1 MKKSGKGWKPVLIL
15 IGFAVLVLL
24 VMDFNNRM
32 AELRRLTAEK
42 EDVSARVTSLVETQ
56 LSLETQVAYATSEA
70 AVYYWAYNFEHLGKE
85 GDVLV
90 VPIQPEGSLPQPTLT
105 PVVTPEVIQNWQV
118 WLSLF
123 TDQFQTSPVPDLSLT
138 H

>member
-1 MKKSGKGWKPVLIL
+1 MKISGKGWKPVLML

-56 LSLETQVAYATSEA
+56 LALETQVAYATSEA

-90 VPIQPEGSLPQPTLT
+90 VPIQPEGSLPQPTPT
-105 PVVTPEVIQNWQV
+105 PVVTPEVIQKWQV

-123 TDQFQTSPVPDLSLT
+123 IDQPPSFP
-138 H
+138 

>member
-1 MKKSGKGWKPVLIL
+1 MKIKGNSWKPALIVL
-15 IGFAVLVLL
+15 GFAVLVLL

-42 EDVSARVTSLVETQ
+42 IDVSARVTSLVETQ
-56 LSLETQVAYATSEA
+56 QSLETQVAYATSEA
-70 AVYYWAYNFEHLGKE
+70 AVYYWAYNFQHLGKE

-90 VPIQPEGSLPQPTLT
+90 VPIQPEGSLPQPTPT
-105 PVVTPEVIQNWQV
+105 PAITPQVIQNWQV

-123 TDQFQTSPVPDLSLT
+123 VDQPSTLP
-138 H
+138 

>member
-1 MKKSGKGWKPVLIL
+1 MKLSGKGLKPVLIL
-15 IGFAVLVLL
+15 AGFVILVLL
-24 VMDFNNRM
+24 VMDFNTRM

-42 EDVSARVTSLVETQ
+42 EDVSARVTSLVDTESALQ
-56 LSLETQVAYATSEA
+56 TQVAYATSEA
-70 AVYYWAYNFEHLGKE
+70 AVYYWAYNFEHLGNE

-90 VPIQPEGSLPQPTLT
+90 VPIQPSGYTPEPTPT

-123 TDQFQTSPVPDLSLT
+123 ADQPAKSP
-138 H
+138 

>member
-1 MKKSGKGWKPVLIL
+1 MNKLGRGWKSALIL
-15 IGFAVLVLL
+15 IGFVVLVLL

-42 EDVSARVTSLVETQ
+42 EEVSARVTSLVETQ
-56 LSLETQVAYATSEA
+56 LSLETQVTYATSEA

-90 VPIQPEGSLPQPTLT
+90 VPIQAEDSLPQPTPT
-105 PVVTPEVIQNWQV
+105 PAVTPIVIQNWQV

-123 TDQFQTSPVPDLSLT
+123 VEQP
-138 H
+138 

>member
-1 MKKSGKGWKPVLIL
+1 MKISGKGWKPAFIL
-15 IGFAVLVLL
+15 IGFAVMVLL

-42 EDVSARVTSLVETQ
+42 ADVSARVTSLVNTQ
-56 LSLETQVAYATSEA
+56 VSLETQVAYATSEA

-90 VPIQPEGSLPQPTLT
+90 IPIQPTGSVPQPTPT

-123 TDQFQTSPVPDLSLT
+123 VDQPQTAP
-138 H
+138 

>member
-1 MKKSGKGWKPVLIL
+1 MIL

-42 EDVSARVTSLVETQ
+42 EVVSARVTSLVQTQ
-56 LSLETQVAYATSEA
+56 KSLETQVAYATSEA
-70 AVYYWAYNFEHLGKE
+70 AVYFWAYNFEHLGKE

-90 VPIQPEGSLPQPTLT
+90 VPIQAEGEKPQPTPTHIVT
-105 PVVTPEVIQNWQV
+105 PVLIQNWQV
-118 WLSLF
+118 WLTLLV
-123 TDQFQTSPVPDLSLT
+123 DQPK
-138 H
+138 

>member
-1 MKKSGKGWKPVLIL
+1 MSKLGRVWRPALIL
-15 IGFAVLVLL
+15 IGFAILVLL

-42 EDVSARVTSLVETQ
+42 EVISARVTSLVETQ
-56 LSLETQVAYATSEA
+56 TSLETQVTYATSEA
-70 AVYYWAYNFEHLGKE
+70 AVYYWAYNFAHLGKE

-90 VPIQPEGSLPQPTLT
+90 VPIQVEGSLPQPTPT

-118 WLSLF
+118 WLTLLMDE
-123 TDQFQTSPVPDLSLT
+123 TQ
-138 H
+138 

>member
-1 MKKSGKGWKPVLIL
+1 MKLSGKGWRPIL
-15 IGFAVLVLL
+15 MVAGFAVLVLL
-24 VMDFNNRM
+24 VMDFNSRM

-56 LSLETQVAYATSEA
+56 SALETQVAYATSDA
-70 AVYYWAYNFEHLGKE
+70 AVYYWAYNFEHMGRS

-90 VPIQPEGSLPQPTLT
+90 VPIQPEGNVPQPTPT
-105 PVVTPEVIQNWQV
+105 PVVTPVVIQNWQV

-123 TDQFQTSPVPDLSLT
+123 VDRPANAP
-138 H
+138 

>member
-1 MKKSGKGWKPVLIL
+1 MKIKGNSWKPALIVL
-15 IGFAVLVLL
+15 GFAVLVLL

-42 EDVSARVTSLVETQ
+42 DDVSARVTSLVETQ

-70 AVYYWAYNFEHLGKE
+70 AVYYWAYNFQHLGKE

-90 VPIQPEGSLPQPTLT
+90 VPIQPEGSLPQPTPT
-105 PVVTPEVIQNWQV
+105 PTITPQIIQNWQV

-123 TDQFQTSPVPDLSLT
+123 VDLPSTLP
-138 H
+138 

>member
-1 MKKSGKGWKPVLIL
+1 MNKLGKGWKPALIV

-32 AELRRLTAEK
+32 AELRHLTAEK

-56 LSLETQVAYATSEA
+56 ISLETQVAYATSDA
-70 AVYYWAYNFEHLGKE
+70 AAYYWGYNFGHLGEE
-85 GDVLV
+85 GDVIV
-90 VPIQPEGSLPQPTLT
+90 VPIQPEGNIPQPTPT
-105 PVVTPEVIQNWQV
+105 PVVTPEIIQNWQV

-123 TDQFQTSPVPDLSLT
+123 VDQPKSAP
-138 H
+138 

>member
-1 MKKSGKGWKPVLIL
+1 MKFTGKGWKPVLIL
-15 IGFAVLVLL
+15 AGFAVLVLL

-42 EDVSARVTSLVETQ
+42 EVVSARVTSLVETQ
-56 LSLETQVAYATSEA
+56 ISLETQVAYATSEA

-90 VPIQPEGSLPQPTLT
+90 VPIQPEGSLPQPTPT
-105 PVVTPEVIQNWQV
+105 PVVTPQVIQNWQV

-123 TDQFQTSPVPDLSLT
+123 SDQPQTAP
-138 H
+138 

>member
-1 MKKSGKGWKPVLIL
+1 MVV
-15 IGFAVLVLL
+15 GFAVLVLL
-24 VMDFNNRM
+24 VIDFNNRM

-42 EDVSARVTSLVETQ
+42 EDVSARVTSLVDTQ
-56 LSLETQVAYATSEA
+56 IALETQVAYATSEA

-90 VPIQPEGSLPQPTLT
+90 VPIQPEGSLPQPTPT
-105 PVVTPEVIQNWQV
+105 PVITPQIIHNWQV

-123 TDQFQTSPVPDLSLT
+123 VEQSPTTP
-138 H
+138 

>member
-1 MKKSGKGWKPVLIL
+1 MKIPGKGLKPVLIVV
-15 IGFAVLVLL
+15 GFAVLVLL
-24 VMDFNNRM
+24 VIDFNSRM
-32 AELRRLTAEK
+32 AELRHLTAEK

-56 LSLETQVAYATSEA
+56 VSLETQVAYATSEA

-90 VPIQPEGSLPQPTLT
+90 VPIQPEGSTPEPSPT
-105 PVVTPEVIQNWQV
+105 PVVTPEIIQNWQV

-123 TDQFQTSPVPDLSLT
+123 VDQPHTSP
-138 H
+138 

>member
-1 MKKSGKGWKPVLIL
+1 MKITGKGWKPVLIL
-15 IGFAVLVLL
+15 VGFAVLVLL
-24 VMDFNNRM
+24 VMDFNSRM

-56 LSLETQVAYATSEA
+56 VSLETQVAYATSEA
-70 AVYYWAYNFEHLGKE
+70 AVFYWAYNFEHLGKE

-90 VPIQPEGSLPQPTLT
+90 VPIQPQGSVPQPT
-105 PVVTPEVIQNWQV
+105 PIPEVTPEVIQNWQGGV
-118 WLSLF
+118 SLF
-123 TDQFQTSPVPDLSLT
+123 VEQAP

>member
-1 MKKSGKGWKPVLIL
+1 MKNFGKGWRPAILVL
-15 IGFAVLVLL
+15 GFAVLVLL

-42 EDVSARVTSLVETQ
+42 ERVSARVTSLVETQ
-56 LSLETQVAYATSEA
+56 VSLETQVAYATSEA
-70 AVYYWAYNFEHLGKE
+70 AVFYWAYNYEHLGRA

-90 VPIQPEGSLPQPTLT
+90 VPIQQEGSAPQPTPT

-123 TDQFQTSPVPDLSLT
+123 LDQPK
-138 H
+138 

>member
-1 MKKSGKGWKPVLIL
+1 MKIKGNSWKPALIVL
-15 IGFAVLVLL
+15 GFAVLVLL

-42 EDVSARVTSLVETQ
+42 NDVSARVTSLVETQ

-70 AVYYWAYNFEHLGKE
+70 AVYYWAYNFQHLGKE

-90 VPIQPEGSLPQPTLT
+90 VPIQPEGSLPQPTPT
-105 PVVTPEVIQNWQV
+105 PAVTPQVIHNWQV
-118 WLSLF
+118 WVSLF
-123 TDQFQTSPVPDLSLT
+123 VDQPSTLP
-138 H
+138 